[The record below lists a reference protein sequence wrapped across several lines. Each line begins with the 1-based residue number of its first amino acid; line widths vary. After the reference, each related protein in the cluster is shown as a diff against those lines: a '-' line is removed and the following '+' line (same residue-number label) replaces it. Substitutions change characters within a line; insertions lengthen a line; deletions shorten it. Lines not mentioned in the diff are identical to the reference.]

1 MYGLSTHLPDLFF
14 FEGFLVAFFLAA
26 IFLTATFEAG
36 AVTVTLQP
44 HAPAPCAQMPSTE
57 AGHEHGKPAAH
68 GPPGP
73 HSHTLAEPPPQPQA
87 DVPVLPQPPD
97 EHAAD
102 AVPAAAPIRT
112 ALSRIECSL
121 IMFILY
127 CPYTLLGPPR
137 VVKVV
142 EWYTI

>member
-1 MYGLSTHLPDLFF
+1 MYGLSAYLPDLHFF
-14 FEGFLVAFFLAA
+14 AGFLVVFFLAA
-26 IFLTATFEAG
+26 IFETAAFEAG
-36 AVTVTLQP
+36 AVTADPQP
-44 HAPAPCAQMPSTE
+44 HAPAPGAQMPSTA

-87 DVPVLPQPPD
+87 AVPVLPQPP
-97 EHAAD
+97 EEQAD

-121 IMFILY
+121 IMFY
-127 CPYTLLGPPR
+127 PFFPYTVLGPPR
-137 VVKVV
+137 SVKVLK
-142 EWYTI
+142 W